1 MEDFGLQSCKLYTS
15 YRPVISQQVVEI
27 FRGSHDTETG
37 FWGHTDCP
45 AGTVVYKVFS
55 AGKVPVDLAVKCP
68 VLSKPDDV
76 GRILRREFDK
86 VVASKRSDHLEKKP
100 PRRFA
105 GKVVSMTRL
114 VDVMDA
120 KVSAWNHEKS
130 AKAALAAARG
140 EEVRDDEDD
149 EDDEPLAAKR
159 RRLMAPEDEEVGEE
173 GA

>member
-1 MEDFGLQSCKLYTS
+1 MDDFGLQSCKLYTS

-86 VVASKRSDHLEKKP
+86 VMARKPSEHLEKAP
-100 PRRFA
+100 PRRCA
-105 GKVVSMTRL
+105 GKVVSMTSL
-114 VDVMDA
+114 CDVMDA
-120 KVSAWNHEKS
+120 KVSAFNAATAARE
-130 AKAALAAARG
+130 AKLAARG
-140 EEVRDDEDD
+140 GLLEEHDEI
-149 EDDEPLAAKR
+149 PLST
-159 RRLMAPEDEEVGEE
+159 L
-173 GA
+173 GARY